1 MKQVYIYFR
10 KNMQRGDLVRGQGE
24 KIIYERRKTTPQVQL
39 EAILQLLL
47 TYFNAIPISINS
59 SK

>member
-1 MKQVYIYFR
+1 MYFR
-10 KNMQRGDLVRGQGE
+10 KNTQRGDLIRGQGE
-24 KIIYERRKTTPQVQL
+24 KIIYERRKTIPQVQL